1 MNMKFNDNMA
11 SSISSVDHSWCKNSS
26 WTLCQLDMTCSWAA
40 RRNLDTEGLVSLSVY
55 GPSWSPVRRARSL
68 YCAVDTYAVRTH
80 KSKNLRIPRASLST
94 WLRDQ
99 NQGTQVLP
107 AETCSWAGVL
117 LVARTL
123 HATLASTAR
132 EPPHMSKF
140 FFFYETTG
148 DDRHTH
154 LKWKAHIPIEM
165 TLSFWTFMTHFHDPS
180 SSARGGGI
188 CRPVLFFFLSLSNFV
203 FFVSFWYF

>member
-1 MNMKFNDNMA
+1 MP
-11 SSISSVDHSWCKNSS
+11 SWYRNSS
-26 WTLCQLDMTCSWAA
+26 WTLCQLNMTCSWAA
-40 RRNLDTEGLVSLSVY
+40 RRNLDTEGLPSLSVY

-80 KSKNLRIPRASLST
+80 KSKIYTTCLFEHMAAGPKPRHAST
-94 WLRDQ
+94 ITRRD
-99 NQGTQVLP
+99 VLM
-107 AETCSWAGVL
+107 SWSSVAG